1 MKTVIIVLVVWIISI
16 LIGLMYGMLAVHSPS
31 NYDDDEQIDYLR
43 KWCHE
48 HEKKRKTKRRFH
60 NVGNGSKYAHL
71 DSGISRKQNT
81 GRKEIKKQ
89 KS

>member
-16 LIGLMYGMLAVHSPS
+16 LIGLMYGMLAAHSPP

-48 HEKKRKTKRRFH
+48 HEKKRKTK
-60 NVGNGSKYAHL
+60 
-71 DSGISRKQNT
+71 
-81 GRKEIKKQ
+81 KEV
-89 KS
+89 S